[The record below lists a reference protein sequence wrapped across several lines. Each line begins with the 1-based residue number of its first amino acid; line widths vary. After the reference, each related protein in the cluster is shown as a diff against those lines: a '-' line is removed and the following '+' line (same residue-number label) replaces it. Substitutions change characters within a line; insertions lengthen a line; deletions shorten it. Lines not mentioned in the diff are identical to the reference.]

1 MWEYYH
7 FVLPAKVADPKGPPL
22 SFDTAVGGQGPQA
35 LAQQHQAYT
44 NQLGAQ
50 GWEMV
55 SCAPVSVTDGITSG
69 LYFVFKRRKG

>member
-7 FVLPAKVADPKGPPL
+7 FVLPGKINNDKGIAGFDPN
-22 SFDTAVGGQGPQA
+22 VGQGPQGLA
-35 LAQQHQAYT
+35 LQHQAYT

-55 SCAPVSVTDGITSG
+55 NCCPVSVVDGITISI
-69 LYFVFKRRKG
+69 YFVFKRRKP

>member
-7 FVLPAKVADPKGPPL
+7 FVLPAKVPDPKGPL
-22 SFDTAVGGQGPQA
+22 SLDPAVGQGPQA
-35 LAQQHQAYT
+35 LAAQHQSYT

-55 SCAPVSVTDGITSG
+55 SCVPVSITDGITSG

>member
-7 FVLPAKVADPKGPPL
+7 FVLPGKINDANGIAGFDPNVGKGP
-22 SFDTAVGGQGPQA
+22 QG
-35 LAQQHQAYT
+35 LAAQHQAYT

-55 SCAPVSVTDGITSG
+55 SCAPVSVVDGITVS
-69 LYFVFKRRKG
+69 LYFVFKRRKS